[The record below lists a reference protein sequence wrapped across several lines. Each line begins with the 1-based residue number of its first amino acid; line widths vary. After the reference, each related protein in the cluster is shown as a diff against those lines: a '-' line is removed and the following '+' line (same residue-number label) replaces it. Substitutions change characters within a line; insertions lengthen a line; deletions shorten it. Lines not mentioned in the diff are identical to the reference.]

1 MARKDPSNRSL
12 FTRIASFCP
21 KAAWHGWLTYL
32 AVAFLCVVLFAEH
45 VDYASKWIPPVA
57 HGVLAVLA
65 LVLGVT
71 AILVKR
77 FLQSLSVRLPE
88 SKWGFIGTI
97 LALSF
102 ALFLLQIVMLR
113 AAGFYTGWDVG
124 ILTTS
129 IHDVSEFVDYF
140 SIYPNQLFI
149 EGVFRHIA
157 ALGERFGIVDSYR
170 ALVMCGM
177 LNVTLATMLV
187 AFCARS
193 IGDVPT
199 GYATFFLMSFLWG
212 LSPWVL
218 VPYTDT
224 YGILWPA
231 AVLFFY
237 LCVDRLEVKTA
248 GMVFCSV
255 IGYHI
260 KPTVI
265 FVIVSIVFIEVCH
278 AVLEY
283 SSGAVANAPSSAG
296 HLSSRSSEPKVT
308 TSRAKIPVHQL
319 LFCAV
324 SIALALWTSTNI
336 VNRVSQW
343 DVELNPN
350 RAYSVTHYL
359 MMGVNDHGG
368 VWSQEDLDI
377 SDSYDTVAERK
388 AGNIAEWRRRLREL
402 GAGGIVNLLMK
413 KTLSNYA
420 DGSFSWAIEGGFFW
434 ETYGTWGPVQRF
446 FGIHDEGA
454 EVTSQPFRPIYHTI
468 WLFVLIGILL
478 NWLAYPKDYRVVIL
492 ALALLMLSV
501 FLLVFECRA
510 RYLYLYGSH
519 YALLAILGWRTLE
532 QRLFPARG

>member
-1 MARKDPSNRSL
+1 MARKDPSNHSL
-12 FTRIASFCP
+12 IARVASFCP
-21 KAAWHGWLTYL
+21 KVAWYGWLTYL
-32 AVAFLCVVLFAEH
+32 SIAFLCVVLLAEH

-65 LVLGVT
+65 LVLGVA

-77 FLQSLSVRLPE
+77 FLQSLSMRLPE

-97 LALSF
+97 LALSL
-102 ALFLLQIVMLR
+102 ALFLLQLVMLR

-177 LNVTLATMLV
+177 LNVTLATMLA

-193 IGDVPT
+193 ISDVPT

-260 KPTVI
+260 KPTII
-265 FVIVSIVFIEVCH
+265 FVIASIVFIELCH

-283 SSGAVANAPSSAG
+283 SSGAVANAPSSAE
-296 HLSSRSSEPKVT
+296 HLASRSSEPKVT
-308 TSRAKIPVHQL
+308 TGRAKIPVHQL

-434 ETYGTWGPVQRF
+434 GTYGTWGPVQRF
-446 FGIHDEGA
+446 F
-454 EVTSQPFRPIYHTI
+454 
-468 WLFVLIGILL
+468 
-478 NWLAYPKDYRVVIL
+478 
-492 ALALLMLSV
+492 
-501 FLLVFECRA
+501 
-510 RYLYLYGSH
+510 
-519 YALLAILGWRTLE
+519 
-532 QRLFPARG
+532 